1 MAERGNARV
10 QIFDDLGACLYVIK
24 SFSWSRDLQI
34 GAELIVDQSGTVEE
48 LGLPTGGE
56 IVVFLASFFGHDVQG
71 VRLKIRSQP

>member
-10 QIFDDLGACLYVIK
+10 QIFNDLGTCLYVIK
-24 SFSWSRDLQI
+24 SFTWSRDLQI

-56 IVVFLASFFGHDVQG
+56 IAVLLLPSCG
-71 VRLKIRSQP
+71 LPSNLYN